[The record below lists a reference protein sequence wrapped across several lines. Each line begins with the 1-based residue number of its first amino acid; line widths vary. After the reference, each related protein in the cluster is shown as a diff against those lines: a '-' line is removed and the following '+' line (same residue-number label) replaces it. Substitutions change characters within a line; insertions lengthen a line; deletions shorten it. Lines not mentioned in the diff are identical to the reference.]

1 MISVRQLLAQ
11 KPTGGTYSVESTA
24 PVIAALKL
32 MAEKHLGAVLVM
44 RGGDLVGIMSERDYA
59 RKVVLL
65 GRTSADTPV
74 AEIMSSPVIT
84 VTPDDRVND
93 CMRMMTEKRFRHLP
107 VVENGKVI
115 GVVSIGDVVKAVIA
129 HQERAI
135 ADLEDYI
142 HH

>member
-11 KPTGGTYSVESTA
+11 KPTGGAYSVESTA
-24 PVIAALKL
+24 PVISALKL

-44 RGGDLVGIMSERDYA
+44 RGSELVGIMSERDYA

-107 VVENGKVI
+107 VVENGKVV

-129 HQERAI
+129 QQERAI